1 MKCAH
6 GATVAEIDD
15 TALYYMLSRGIP
27 RSKALVMLNF
37 GFIQELVTQ
46 IPKEAI
52 ADWLL
57 PKLSER
63 FASMEVK

>member
-1 MKCAH
+1 
-6 GATVAEIDD
+6 
-15 TALYYMLSRGIP
+15 MLSRGIP

-46 IPKEAI
+46 IPKEVI